1 MFGVVEVQL
10 MLIGKEAVVMV
21 VAATAFLPNQRK
33 TYSDREG
40 KKLQTVGSKGHHPT
54 KCIACIMA
62 ILKHWLAHKIR
73 ILLKAQIK
81 KKKC

>member
-1 MFGVVEVQL
+1 MVVEVQL

-33 TYSDREG
+33 KTYSDREG

-54 KCIACIMA
+54 KCIECIMA
-62 ILKHWLAHKIR
+62 ILKH
-73 ILLKAQIK
+73 
-81 KKKC
+81 